1 VTERASLDGLRAV
14 VTSPQEGARG
24 LADGLA
30 EAGANV
36 AVAPLIE
43 IEDPDSW
50 APLDS
55 ALEELAS
62 GIYDWLVVPSANSA
76 RRVVARLD
84 VWGRRTIADTR
95 VATVGPSTALVLKRG
110 GIDVDLIASPHTSE
124 ALVGAL
130 GDGSSR
136 ILLPRVAEAPRDF
149 VDLLGARGWDVHEVP
164 AYRNV
169 PVGPHSPGVDR
180 ITSGDFDLVTLTSA
194 SAARNLAALAP
205 PSSIGLQPDA
215 APGKTVACIGPSTAD
230 AARAAGL
237 RVDVV
242 AAHHSAPGLVQAI
255 IAHFQGMG
263 R

>member
-24 LADGLA
+24 LVDGLA
-30 EAGANV
+30 EVGANV
-36 AVAPLIE
+36 AVAPLIV

-62 GIYDWLVVPSANSA
+62 GIYEWLVVPSANSA

-124 ALVGAL
+124 ALVAAI
-130 GDGSSR
+130 GDGR
-136 ILLPRVAEAPRDF
+136 GRVLLPRVAEGPREFADS
-149 VDLLGARGWDVHEVP
+149 LAARGWEVHEVP

-169 PVGPHSPGVDR
+169 PVGPHSPGLDP
-180 ITSGDFDLVTLTSA
+180 ITGGDFAIITLTSG
-194 SAARNLAALAP
+194 SAARNLAALVP
-205 PSSIGLQPDA
+205 PSSIGLQPGGD
-215 APGKTVACIGPSTAD
+215 PSKTVACIGPSTAD
-230 AARAAGL
+230 AARASGL

-242 AAHHSAPGLVQAI
+242 AAEHTASGLVQAI
-255 IAHFQGMG
+255 IAHARGMA